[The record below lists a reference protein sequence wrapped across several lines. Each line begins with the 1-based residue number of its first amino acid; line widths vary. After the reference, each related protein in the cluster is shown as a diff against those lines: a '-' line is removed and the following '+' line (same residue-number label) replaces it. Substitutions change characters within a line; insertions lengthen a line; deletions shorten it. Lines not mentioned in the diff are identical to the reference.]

1 MFLIWSAVFVVVSLM
16 TPAPP
21 AEQVANTTW
30 PNPLSVIFQ
39 GRLTG
44 LTDARLLAGVLLA
57 LMVVLYYI
65 FR

>member
-1 MFLIWSAVFVVVSLM
+1 VSLI

-21 AEQVANTTW
+21 AEQVENTTW
-30 PNPLSVIFQ
+30 PNPLVVIFQ
-39 GRLTG
+39 GRLAG
-44 LTDARLLAGVLLA
+44 LSDARLLAGLLLV